1 MRKLIIKYFALSY
14 RFDTFGTEHSIPRAA
29 TIIYPALV
37 LSMLPYFMYAGL
49 TVLTVSVLSWIYIT
63 KFPAGYN
70 EMDNE
75 QQEMYHAKKSGGFML
90 PLQYNYR
97 AWMIIF
103 NPFISAV
110 ISLVVIAISWHFVN
124 I

>member
-14 RFDTFGTEHSIPRAA
+14 RFDTFGTEHSIPRAS

-37 LSMLPYFMYAGL
+37 LSMLPHLMYAGL
-49 TVLTVSVLSWIYIT
+49 TVLAASALCWIYIT

-75 QQEMYHAKKSGGFML
+75 QQEIYHAKKSGGFVL

-103 NPFISAV
+103 NPFVAGIT
-110 ISLVVIAISWHFVN
+110 SLILVATSWHFVN